1 MKTACKVILVL
12 LYYKYLF
19 GTLIISDNGLSLL
32 NENIFQTLPF
42 YLDPPVYWYLGY
54 LSDPPPPPP
63 PPTHPYYLELES
75 ILISGWNE
83 HSLGSGGE

>member
-42 YLDPPVYWYLGY
+42 YLDPPRLLVFRL
-54 LSDPPPPPP
+54 PVRPHPTP
-63 PPTHPYYLELES
+63 PPTHP
-75 ILISGWNE
+75 
-83 HSLGSGGE
+83 SLLFGTGEYFDFWVE